1 MEDAHICQPFLY
13 AEKLNDGSASSSSAT
28 TATGGDK
35 AAEDGNSGNTNN
47 SSESPTPCKKAAI
60 ETTLSSNQ
68 DLVGMDKKTIVSVTE
83 KTTPQKVETTS
94 TSTINNDNKYVQIPL
109 PNHALFAVFDGHG
122 GSFAAEY
129 ASRNLLRVLTRS
141 TSFIE
146 YAEKWR
152 GRETY
157 LLQLKDKLSLEDDT
171 KNTATAADTKAKQ
184 EEATPEKEIMDDKQR
199 LQMLKKRGL
208 ESDEKVKQIKE
219 QVRKHFDGEKLDVTN
234 LNNENNNKSSSASAS
249 ASSVIGN
256 NNNNEE
262 NTEYQY
268 AQATYDHELMTL
280 LENSLRN
287 AFMDI
292 DAERLREVRGE
303 EKVDGANMPYG
314 TGYDLSRHSLETC
327 VGHLPKEAQT
337 GSGLVDGALLGNNT
351 AAVASGGASDMDSS
365 VTATGS
371 SDTTQTNNTKED
383 EDDHPTPSDDE
394 DAGTTAVV
402 VMTTPKWI
410 VCANAGDSRAVYSRS
425 NHRAVPLSYD
435 HKPEDE
441 DEERRIREA
450 GGYVSG
456 GRVEGDLAVSRGLGD
471 YRFKDL
477 DAVMSASKGESVR
490 RATSLMQRQQ
500 QQQQSSPE
508 NEDVPMLRPSEQK
521 VSPVPDIIVQN
532 RDPKEDEFIIIAC
545 DGIWDVQTNQECV
558 RMVAD
563 MFSEGESDLGL
574 VAEEVRSFVFYFE
587 SVCVQLL
594 CLVPQS
600 YNIYYIFQILPL

>member
-13 AEKLNDGSASSSSAT
+13 AEKLNDGASSTSAE
-28 TATGGDK
+28 GDK
-35 AAEDGNSGNTNN
+35 VVGGRDGSSNN
-47 SSESPTPCKKAAI
+47 SEGSSPTPNKKAAI

-68 DLVGMDKKTIVSVTE
+68 DLVGMDNKTIVSVTE
-83 KTTPQKVETTS
+83 NKTTPRKKKEEVATATTTTTTTTTTS
-94 TSTINNDNKYVQIPL
+94 IDDKYVQIPL

-141 TSFIE
+141 SSFIE

-152 GRETY
+152 GRDTY
-157 LLQLKDKLSLEDDT
+157 LLGLKERLSLEDDKKT
-171 KNTATAADTKAKQ
+171 TTTTTTAKADTKGAK
-184 EEATPEKEIMDDKQR
+184 EEGEVATPEKEVIMDDKQR

-219 QVRKHFDGEKLDVTN
+219 QVRKHFDGERLDVTN
-234 LNNENNNKSSSASAS
+234 LNNENNDSAAAS
-249 ASSVIGN
+249 TSSVI
-256 NNNNEE
+256 NNNEE
-262 NTEYQY
+262 EENNTEYQY

-292 DAERLREVRGE
+292 DAEILREVRGE
-303 EKVDGANMPYG
+303 KVDGANVPYG
-314 TGYDLSRHSLETC
+314 VGYDLSRHSLEKC
-327 VGHLPKEAQT
+327 VGHLPREA
-337 GSGLVDGALLGNNT
+337 
-351 AAVASGGASDMDSS
+351 ASTGGASDINSS
-365 VTATGS
+365 VTAGS
-371 SDTTQTNNTKED
+371 SSDAQQTNNNTRVD
-383 EDDHPTPSDDE
+383 EDHHDHPTPSDDE

-435 HKPEDE
+435 HKPDDE

-477 DAVMSASKGESVR
+477 DAVMSGSRGEGVR
-490 RATSLMQRQQ
+490 RTTSMMQRQPAASSGGQ
-500 QQQQSSPE
+500 QQQQSSSE

-574 VAEEVRSFVFYFE
+574 VAEEVKALFFSYHVQFLSVWRHYYF
-587 SVCVQLL
+587 LFHI
-594 CLVPQS
+594 S
-600 YNIYYIFQILPL
+600 YQYIFL